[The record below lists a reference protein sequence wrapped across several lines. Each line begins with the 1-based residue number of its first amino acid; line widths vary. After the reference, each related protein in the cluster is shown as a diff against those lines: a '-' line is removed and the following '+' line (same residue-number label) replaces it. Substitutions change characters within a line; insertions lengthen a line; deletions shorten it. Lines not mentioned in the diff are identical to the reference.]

1 MKNKVLIT
9 GAGGQ
14 LGQCIKDLQTSYSD
28 FEFCFTDVQDLD
40 ISNEQHVLDFFE
52 TNQIGWCIN
61 CAAYTAVDKAESDEK
76 RAYGINAIGA
86 KNLALASQV
95 HKAKLIHI
103 STDFVFDGSQ
113 SVPYSED
120 AQTNPLGVYGDSK
133 LQGELEIQD
142 IIKEHFIIRTSWL
155 YSEYGHNFLKTMMRL
170 GQEREEL
177 NVVGDQ
183 VGTPTY
189 AGDLAVVLLD
199 VIKNNSEQYGMY
211 HFSNEGVASWYDFA
225 KAIFDIQGNDKIKV
239 GNIPSEAYPTPAKRP
254 SFSVLD
260 KAKIK
265 KQMNIEI
272 PYWRDSLYKVINQIK

>member
-9 GAGGQ
+9 GASGQ
-14 LGQCIKDLQTSYSD
+14 LGQCIKDLQASYSD

-40 ISNEQHVLDFFE
+40 ISNEQNVLDFFQ
-52 TNQIGWCIN
+52 TNQISWCVN
-61 CAAYTAVDKAESDEK
+61 CAAFTAVDKAESDEK
-76 RAYGINAIGA
+76 MAYDINAIGA
-86 KNLALASQV
+86 KNLALACQV
-95 HKAKLIHI
+95 HKVKLIHI

-113 SVPYSED
+113 SVPYSEE

-142 IIKEHFIIRTSWL
+142 VLKEHFIIRTSWL
-155 YSEYGHNFLKTMMRL
+155 YSEYGQNFLKTMLKL
-170 GQEREEL
+170 GEDREKL

-189 AGDLAVVLLD
+189 AGDLAVVLLEI
-199 VIKNNSEQYGMY
+199 IKNHSEQYGVY

-239 GNIPSEAYPTPAKRP
+239 ENIPSEAYPTPAKRP

>member
-14 LGQCIKDLQTSYSD
+14 LGQCIKDLQISYSD

-40 ISNEQHVLDFFE
+40 ISNEQQVLDFFE
-52 TNQIGWCIN
+52 TNQIGWCVN

-76 RAYGINAIGA
+76 MAYGINAIGA
-86 KNLALASQV
+86 KNLALACQV

-113 SVPYSED
+113 SIPYSEE

-142 IIKEHFIIRTSWL
+142 ILKEHFIVRTSWL
-155 YSEYGHNFLKTMMRL
+155 YSEYGHNFLKTMLKL
-170 GQEREEL
+170 GEDREVL

-189 AGDLAVVLLD
+189 AGDLAIVLLD

-225 KAIFDIQGNDKIKV
+225 KAIFDIQGNDRIKV
-239 GNIPSEAYPTPAKRP
+239 GNILSEAYPTPAKRP

>member
-9 GAGGQ
+9 GAAGQ
-14 LGQCIKDLQTSYSD
+14 LGQCIKDLQSYYID
-28 FEFCFTDVQDLD
+28 IEFYFTDVEDLD
-40 ISNEQHVLDFFE
+40 ISNEQNVLDFFQ
-52 TNQIGWCIN
+52 TNQIRWCVN

-76 RAYGINAIGA
+76 MAYDINAIGA
-86 KNLALASQV
+86 KNLALACRV
-95 HKAKLIHI
+95 HHAKLIHI

-113 SVPYSED
+113 SVPYSEE

-133 LQGELEIQD
+133 LQGELEIQAKL
-142 IIKEHFIIRTSWL
+142 KEHFIIRTSWL
-155 YSEYGHNFLKTMMRL
+155 YSEYGQNFLKTMLKL
-170 GQEREEL
+170 GEDREAL

-189 AGDLAVVLLD
+189 AGDLAIVLLD
-199 VIKNNSEQYGMY
+199 IIKNNTEQYGIY

-225 KAIFDIQGNDKIKV
+225 KAIFDIQGNDRIKV
-239 GNIPSEAYPTPAKRP
+239 GNILSEAYPTPAKRP